1 MDFAYPFTAIGTL
14 LIILMTQVFSFRVGQ
29 MRQKSGVSA
38 PEISGDDAFNRAFRV
53 HMNTIE
59 QWVLFLPALWIFAMI
74 AGDLYAGIGAV
85 IWLVSRVIY
94 SQAYLKDPKT
104 RLIGF
109 LTGFL
114 TLMLMVFWSVGVLIW
129 GLAT

>member
-14 LIILMTQVFSFRVGQ
+14 LIVLMTQGFSFRVGQ
-29 MRQKSGVSA
+29 MRSKAGVSA
-38 PEISGDDAFNRAFRV
+38 PDTTGDEAFNRANRV

-59 QWVLFLPALWIFAMI
+59 QWVLFLPVLWLFAMI
-74 AGDLYAGIGAV
+74 AGDLFAGIAAA
-85 IWLVSRVIY
+85 IWLVSRVLY
-94 SQAYLKDPKT
+94 SQSYIADPKS

-114 TLMLMVFWSVGVLIW
+114 TLMIMVFWSIGLIVW
-129 GLAT
+129 GLLA